1 MILLAC
7 LTAFIVIQRL
17 SELALSKRNYRWA
30 LQQGGREYGAD
41 HYWLFF
47 VLHSLWIVSF
57 NLEWFLRKPM
67 IPKIWPILLAVILA
81 AQLLRYWTIATLGRQ
96 WNTRIVVST
105 SQPLVKAGPYHFFKH
120 PNYLAVVLEIAF
132 VPSFIGAWYTA
143 IIFSI
148 FNGAL
153 LYFIRIPAEEQALK
167 KSFEKHD
174 SPSA

>member
-1 MILLAC
+1 MVSAKADDSQNLANSAC
-7 LTAFIVIQRL
+7 
-17 SELALSKRNYRWA
+17 
-30 LQQGGREYGAD
+30 
-41 HYWLFF
+41 
-47 VLHSLWIVSF
+47 VL
-57 NLEWFLRKPM
+57 
-67 IPKIWPILLAVILA
+67 ILA

-105 SQPLVKAGPYHFFKH
+105 SQPLVKTGPYHFFKH